1 MTQEEDREDDDLE
14 DHEVLRDEGEAR
26 RFRSPVPDPSNMVG
40 LVCPRYIQ
48 QILTS
53 DWSRLF
59 WILTSDWTRLIFDT
73 GL

>member
-26 RFRSPVPDPSNMVG
+26 RFRSPAPDPSNMVG

-59 WILTSDWTRLIFDT
+59 WILTSDWTRLILDT

>member
-14 DHEVLRDEGEAR
+14 DHEVLRDEDEAR
-26 RFRSPVPDPSNMVG
+26 RFRSPAPDPTNMVG

-59 WILTSDWTRLIFDT
+59 WILTSYWTRLILDT